1 MPKLSK
7 PINLYY
13 IPSSIPKGT
22 YAGVNYDVNTVAVS
36 GIFVTNA
43 NQDEELIYQIT
54 KAMWS
59 KTARKL
65 LDNGHAKGKVIT
77 VETAL
82 DGVAGI
88 GVPLHA
94 GAERFYREM
103 GLID

>member
-1 MPKLSK
+1 M
-7 PINLYY
+7 
-13 IPSSIPKGT
+13 
-22 YAGVNYDVNTVAVS
+22 
-36 GIFVTNA
+36 TNA

-59 KTARKL
+59 KTSRKL

-77 VETAL
+77 IETAL

-103 GLID
+103 GLLN